1 MGALWSM
8 VPGGGGIG
16 AAGGTSMEE
25 KRRRAAAAAES
36 RRLAAAVRWADDV
49 SEGENSG
56 VPHGTPEATPEENRE
71 NLERI
76 CLMVG
81 TYAVHFNMDF
91 EVFEDEEIV
100 DLKKAIM
107 DYKIDFAV
115 CDPIYTRIIEEAIAF
130 HEAKGK
136 GKGKGTDSGMEEGG

>member
-1 MGALWSM
+1 MLDDILAKVQVSP
-8 VPGGGGIG
+8 VG
-16 AAGGTSMEE
+16 AA
-25 KRRRAAAAAES
+25 
-36 RRLAAAVRWADDV
+36 LATPPP
-49 SEGENSG
+49 G
-56 VPHGTPEATPEENRE
+56 VALATPAPPGVALATPEENRE
-71 NLERI
+71 NLNQI
-76 CLMVG
+76 CNMVG
-81 TYAVHFNMDF
+81 TYAVLYNMDF